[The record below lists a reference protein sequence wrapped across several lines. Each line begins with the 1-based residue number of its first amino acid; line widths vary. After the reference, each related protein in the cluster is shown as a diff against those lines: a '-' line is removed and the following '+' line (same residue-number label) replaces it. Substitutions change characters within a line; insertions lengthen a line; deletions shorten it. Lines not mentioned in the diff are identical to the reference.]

1 MPLDPSIISGLK
13 PVQIDTAQFSPMNAM
28 MGAMKL
34 RQLDQEGEL
43 NALTLKERKGL
54 QAFLPGKDL
63 SDPEVRYQL
72 AANFGETGRK
82 IAAGVTAIGTAQ
94 TAEGQRRISA
104 AVEKSKLYNNMLVN
118 VTDQR
123 SALQWLQDQKNDPDM
138 AGSPIA
144 NMSIMEAASKI
155 PADPDGFAQWKEKAA
170 LGLGEYIKQ
179 NKPMVVGSSSSV
191 YNPLTKTFDQ
201 APAAPATPAAPPSM
215 VAEYNFAKTS
225 DGGGFRGSFQDFVTA
240 RAAAGRAPAQPRP
253 EVAPT
258 ITQIVDPTDPN
269 KMITIDARR
278 YTGGSI
284 GSPGVIGVA
293 GKEPGAAL
301 RQNKVEA
308 GKTQLAD
315 DLANLRASF
324 EALDKMRAIP
334 STERNVL
341 SNIGSATA
349 ATGVG
354 QVLGRFGGTQAQV
367 ERDVINSARTRL
379 VNSIKNATGMS
390 AQQLNSNVELQT
402 MLKSIS
408 DPGQSIQAA
417 LRIIGDIED
426 AYVKGDGKMP
436 TRGAA
441 GAAPAAAGALSPIDQ
456 QALQWANSNPTDP
469 RAAAIKQ
476 RLGK

>member
-1 MPLDPSIISGLK
+1 MPLDTNIPLQAKFTPIAYEI
-13 PVQIDTAQFSPMNAM
+13 PQPINTM
-28 MGAMKL
+28 MSMMKF
-34 RQLDQEGEL
+34 RQLDQE
-43 NALTLKERKGL
+43 NALAAQKMAEYERARTEEEG
-54 QAFLPGKDL
+54 ARTYADTADL
-63 SDPEVRYQL
+63 STPEGLAGLNRFGKTGLALRKSLVEAETAGLTQKKTKFDIQKARKDFIAQAQRDISGNPSDAQLTAYAEDL
-72 AANFGETGRK
+72 AANDLFTD
-82 IAAGVTAIGTAQ
+82 
-94 TAEGQRRISA
+94 AE
-104 AVEKSKLYNNMLVN
+104 
-118 VTDQR
+118 
-123 SALQWLQDQKNDPDM
+123 KNQM
-138 AGSPIA
+138 
-144 NMSIMEAASKI
+144 
-155 PADPDGFAQWKEKAA
+155 KAA
-170 LGLGEYIKQ
+170 TDRILAMPVSERRTFLASQGASASAIDL
-179 NKPMVVGSSSSV
+179 KPTVVSSSSSV
-191 YNPLTKTFDQ
+191 YDPATKTFVQ
-201 APAAPATPAAPPSM
+201 APAAPAAPPSM
-215 VAEYNFAKTS
+215 VAEYNFAKTP
-225 DGGGFRGSFQDFVTA
+225 DGGNFRGSYQDFVTA
-240 RAAAGRAPAQPRP
+240 RAAAGRAPAQPRA

-258 ITQIVDPTDPN
+258 ITQIVDPTNPN

-278 YTGGSI
+278 YSGGSI

-301 RQNKVEA
+301 RENKIEA

-334 STERNVL
+334 STERNAF

-354 QVLGRFGGTQAQV
+354 QVLGRFTGTEAQV

-408 DPGQSIQAA
+408 DPGQSVQAA

-436 TRGAA
+436 KRGAA
-441 GAAPAAAGALSPIDQ
+441 GAAPAAVGAPNID
-456 QALQWANSNPTDP
+456 ALLN
-469 RAAAIKQ
+469 KY
-476 RLGK
+476 K

>member
-215 VAEYNFAKTS
+215 VAEYNFAKTA
-225 DGGGFRGSFQDFVTA
+225 DGGSFRGSFQDFVTA
-240 RAAAGRAPAQPRP
+240 RATAGRAPAQP
-253 EVAPT
+253 VAPT
-258 ITQIVDPTDPN
+258 ITTIVDPTNPN

-278 YTGGSI
+278 YTGGTL

-301 RQNKVEA
+301 RENKVEA

-334 STERNVL
+334 STERGAV
-341 SNIGSATA
+341 SNIASGVA
-349 ATGVG
+349 ATGLG
-354 QVLGRFGGTQAQV
+354 QRTGQLFGTEAQV

-408 DPGQSIQAA
+408 DPGQSVQAA
-417 LRIIGDIED
+417 LRIIEDIEN

-436 TRGAA
+436 KRGAA
-441 GAAPAAAGALSPIDQ
+441 GAAPAAAGALSPAEQAELDQ
-456 QALQWANSNPTDP
+456 L
-469 RAAAIKQ
+469 RK
-476 RLGK
+476 RFGGK

>member
-1 MPLDPSIISGLK
+1 MPLDTSIILGAK
-13 PVQIDTAQFSPMNAM
+13 QPQFDMAQFSPMNALTT
-28 MGAMKL
+28 AAKFK
-34 RQLDQEGEL
+34 QAEQENAL
-43 NALTLKERKGL
+43 NALKMQEYERQRTEEQDFRNYLATTEDPTNPAARQNLLRYGKTGAAFSEAL
-54 QAFLPGKDL
+54 GKQETEKLTQSKTKFELEKAKRELRAQAFRDTSQNP
-63 SDPEVRYQL
+63 SDANITAYKEDFL
-72 AANFGETGRK
+72 ASPLFNATEK
-82 IAAGVTAIGTAQ
+82 AQMAAGVDRLLALPVSERATFMASQGAPASAIDLRPT
-94 TAEGQRRISA
+94 
-104 AVEKSKLYNNMLVN
+104 
-118 VTDQR
+118 
-123 SALQWLQDQKNDPDM
+123 
-138 AGSPIA
+138 
-144 NMSIMEAASKI
+144 
-155 PADPDGFAQWKEKAA
+155 
-170 LGLGEYIKQ
+170 
-179 NKPMVVGSSSSV
+179 VVGSSSSV
-191 YNPLTKTFDQ
+191 YDPVSKTFQQ
-201 APAAPATPAAPPSM
+201 APAAPATPAAPPAS
-215 VAEYNFAKTS
+215 VAEFERARTDPAFMK
-225 DGGGFRGSFQDFVTA
+225 FLQD
-240 RAAAGRAPAQPRP
+240 RAAATRAPAQP
-253 EVAPT
+253 VAPT

-269 KMITIDARR
+269 KMLTIDARR
-278 YTGGSI
+278 YNGGTI

-334 STERNVL
+334 STERNAL

-354 QVLGRFGGTQAQV
+354 QVLGRFTGTEAQV

-408 DPGQSIQAA
+408 DPGQSVQAA

-436 TRGAA
+436 KRD
-441 GAAPAAAGALSPIDQ
+441 AGALSAIDQ
-456 QALQWANSNPTDP
+456 QALQWANSNPADP
-469 RAAAIKQ
+469 RSAAIKQ
-476 RLGK
+476 RLGR